1 MHLQHTLYGEQCNS
15 VGFSPSEWA
24 KCSVLPIE
32 DVGGTLGGR
41 GFLKFPAE
49 AREMVSGMGVRMYTP
64 VLPLPTA
71 PTYSLCNLAASAWR
85 CPVCLP
91 PPHRNQRSYLD
102 FTEPVCGPEGPHG
115 CEAPSA
121 APCSRHTA
129 HHWSRVHRGALHN
142 PDMRPM
148 HSKGL
153 RPHFCPESQCTHM
166 SPVVNDTPSDLQAL
180 QNIPCCLP
188 SNLQSG

>member
-1 MHLQHTLYGEQCNS
+1 MWEGHFGRERLPAI
-15 VGFSPSEWA
+15 PSRSQGDGQWDG
-24 KCSVLPIE
+24 CE
-32 DVGGTLGGR
+32 DVYTSPTPTNGPNILPVQPGGLS
-41 GFLKFPAE
+41 LA
-49 AREMVSGMGVRMYTP
+49 
-64 VLPLPTA
+64 LP
-71 PTYSLCNLAASAWR
+71 
-85 CPVCLP
+85 CLP
-91 PPHRNQRSYLD
+91 PPAHIHRNQRSYLD

-129 HHWSRVHRGALHN
+129 HHWSRVRRGSLHN

-153 RPHFCPESQCTHM
+153 CPHFCPDSQCTHM
-166 SPVVNDTPSDLQAL
+166 SPVVNDTPPDLQAL